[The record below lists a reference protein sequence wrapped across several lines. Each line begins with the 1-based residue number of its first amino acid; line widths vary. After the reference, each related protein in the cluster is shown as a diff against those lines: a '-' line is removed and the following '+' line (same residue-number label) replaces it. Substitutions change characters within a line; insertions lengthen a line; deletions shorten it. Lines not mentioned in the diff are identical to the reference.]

1 MSDNKDI
8 KNKDVKNKDIKNKD
22 AKDAVKK
29 NPATEKKP
37 AGKSQKAEESSFKI
51 KINAFC
57 DRLRD
62 DKPFLTKVSIGV
74 VAVLLLIVIIIA
86 VATGNNAED
95 GSADDQVVSGNEAVN
110 DGQVDITEAQEQGAA
125 DVTAESAEDV
135 TLVSDNQTEVNV
147 SPTDQVNALIVS
159 YFNAMAAGD
168 TESISSM
175 KNGLAQE
182 EALKIQKKS
191 NYIESFE
198 NLNVLSKDGPVENS
212 YVAFVYYEIKF
223 KDIQTL
229 APGLTTLYICM
240 NENGNL
246 QINDGELA
254 EDVTEYIKNM
264 ASAEDVKAIF
274 DRVEV
279 KYSEATDADA
289 QLKQFMESLP
299 TTLEQEVAQAMSEIE
314 AQQAAQEA
322 QEAPAQETA
331 AEETTQN
338 VTETVKATDT
348 VNVRSSDSETAD
360 KLGKVEAGTTLT
372 RYETKENGW
381 SRIDYNGTE
390 AYIKTEFLAVVNGE
404 NSDAQNEEITAQNET
419 TTAQDDVET
428 VAGKIVVLE
437 TVNVRKSASET
448 ADRIGTAYQGEYYD
462 LVMEQADGWT
472 KIKFNGQVGYV
483 KSEFVKK

>member
-8 KNKDVKNKDIKNKD
+8 KNKDT
-22 AKDAVKK
+22 VKK
-29 NPATEKKP
+29 SETTEKKP
-37 AGKSQKAEESSFKI
+37 AGKSQKTEESSFKI

-62 DKPFLTKVSIGV
+62 DKSFLTKVSIGV
-74 VAVLLLIVIIIA
+74 VGVLLLIVIIIA
-86 VATGNNAED
+86 VATADKAED
-95 GSADDQVVSGNEAVN
+95 GNSDGQSVSSNEAVN
-110 DGQVDITEAQEQGAA
+110 EAQVDATVPQEQGT
-125 DVTAESAEDV
+125 DETAESVVDT
-135 TLVSDNQTEVNV
+135 TLVSENEAEANTT
-147 SPTDQVNALIVS
+147 PTDQVNALIDS
-159 YFNAMAAGD
+159 YFNAMASGD
-168 TESISSM
+168 TEAISSM

-191 NYIESFE
+191 NYIETFE

-223 KDIQTL
+223 KDIETL
-229 APGLTTLYICM
+229 APGLTTLYICK

-322 QEAPAQETA
+322 PAQETL

-360 KLGKVEAGTTLT
+360 KLGKVDAGTTLT

-404 NSDAQNEEITAQNET
+404 NSDTQNEETTAQNET
-419 TTAQDDVET
+419 TTAQNDVET